1 MLMCFLSSRKRNPRT
16 SMALSLRFSSSLLFW
31 MITNITYMLTSNH
44 SHIHLIFGSSSPKT
58 LLCSIF
64 IPIPSFDDFIM
75 GKKMSPFLSPPS
87 EINVLANDFLFLL
100 LFSKSQMKSFEKLT
114 KITPENKPKIPN
126 SASCWLITKANP
138 ISKTLI
144 FTWTRNPRREKT
156 ILYLLLIYIA
166 SL

>member
-1 MLMCFLSSRKRNPRT
+1 
-16 SMALSLRFSSSLLFW
+16 
-31 MITNITYMLTSNH
+31 MLTSKH
-44 SHIHLIFGSSSPKT
+44 SHIHLIFGSSFPKT

-100 LFSKSQMKSFEKLT
+100 LFSKSQLKSFEKLT

-126 SASCWLITKANP
+126 SASC
-138 ISKTLI
+138 
-144 FTWTRNPRREKT
+144 
-156 ILYLLLIYIA
+156 
-166 SL
+166 